1 MHLYFSAR
9 ALNVYAVMSKS
20 HSAAN
25 KFFLFGWVFLFIAIS
40 SAFPSSTK
48 AEEKSSKV
56 KTEDV
61 QSLTLDIWS
70 PIRAGFQLPLHDSAL
85 VARQLNQLV
94 SSGTHLQDSLSLAKP
109 YLFFI
114 LEEVKRRGMPTE
126 LALLP
131 LLESGFNIRLGKG
144 LNHAGLWGLMPIT
157 ARHLNLVQTPFKDER
172 RDIVVSTKA
181 ALDLL
186 EELHAKFGD
195 WPLALAAYN
204 WGPASLTRAIEYN
217 RSKKLPVSYTSLKMP
232 VETMAFVPKLLAIRK
247 VIENPEAYNI
257 VLPDIPNKPYF
268 SQLDVK
274 DAIDIQ
280 LVIKLAGISQNE
292 FVLLNPSFNKS
303 LIPAGPNQKLLL
315 PIQKTARFIEN
326 YQTFKQALSPWRTVV
341 VETPQTLDALARHW
355 QVDPIPTRQMNGFRR
370 GVILQPGTIVVIP
383 RPSQRSD

>member
-1 MHLYFSAR
+1 MHLYLSMR
-9 ALNVYAVMSKS
+9 VLNVHALVSKS
-20 HSAAN
+20 LLTAN
-25 KFFLFGWVFLFIAIS
+25 KFILLGWVFLLIAIS
-40 SAFPSSTK
+40 SAYLSSTAA
-48 AEEKSSKV
+48 AENLSSEKIEGTQPLPV
-56 KTEDV
+56 
-61 QSLTLDIWS
+61 DIWS
-70 PIRAGFQLPLHDSAL
+70 SVRAGFQLPVHDSAL
-85 VARQLNQLV
+85 VTRQVNQLI
-94 SSGTHLQDSLSLAKP
+94 SSGTHFQDSLSLATP

-131 LLESGFNIRLGKG
+131 ILESGFNIRLGKG

-157 ARHLNLVQTPFKDER
+157 ARHLNLNQNPFKDER
-172 RDIVVSTKA
+172 RDIVVSTNA

-195 WPLALAAYN
+195 WQLALAAYN
-204 WGPASLTRAIEYN
+204 WGPASLSRAIEYN
-217 RSKKLPVSYTSLKMP
+217 RSKNLPASYSSLKMP
-232 VETMAFVPKLLAIRK
+232 VETMAFVPKLMAIRK

-274 DAIDIQ
+274 AAIDIQ

-292 FVLLNPSFNKS
+292 FVLLNPSFNKP

-315 PIQKTARFIEN
+315 PVQKTARFIEN
-326 YQTFKQALSPWRTVV
+326 YQTYTQALSPWRTVV

-383 RPSQRSD
+383 RPSQKSD